1 MQEVTNK
8 RDINEVLVDLE
19 QILRDE
25 RKYLIALDADSIDA
39 LNPMKTS
46 VEHELLTFSPQ
57 ELLSQRPRIE
67 AVRIQLQENLVLLVH
82 AREQV
87 QLRLGIEPQTNTG
100 TRNSN
105 STPAAGVRLNLKG

>member
-8 RDINEVLVDLE
+8 RGINEVLVDLE

-25 RKYLIALDADSIDA
+25 RKYLVALDADSIDA
-39 LNPMKTS
+39 LNPMKTRIG
-46 VEHELLTFSPQ
+46 HELLTFSSQ
-57 ELLSQRPRIE
+57 ELFSQRPRIE

-87 QLRLGIEPQTNTG
+87 QLRLGIEPQTAA
-100 TRNSN
+100 RNSN